1 MTPTNQ
7 QGERK
12 EPVNPNNIKVGDMI
26 EVEQAWEDETG
37 NYHDEYAQVLSIN
50 EETGEMK
57 LDFGRDDI
65 NEFLQ
70 GAEHFAKDY
79 KPE

>member
-1 MTPTNQ
+1 M
-7 QGERK
+7 
-12 EPVNPNNIKVGDMI
+12 NPNNIKVGDII
-26 EVEQAWEDETG
+26 EVQQAWEDETG
-37 NYHDEYAQVLSIN
+37 NYHDEYAKVLSIN

-57 LDFGRDDI
+57 LDFDRDDI

-70 GAEHFAKDY
+70 SAEYFAKDY

>member
-1 MTPTNQ
+1 MKNL
-7 QGERK
+7 
-12 EPVNPNNIKVGDMI
+12 NPNNIKVGDMI

-37 NYHDEYAQVLSIN
+37 NYHDEFAQVLSIN

-57 LDFGRDDI
+57 LDFGRNEV
-65 NEFLQ
+65 NEFLE

-79 KPE
+79 KPEPKA